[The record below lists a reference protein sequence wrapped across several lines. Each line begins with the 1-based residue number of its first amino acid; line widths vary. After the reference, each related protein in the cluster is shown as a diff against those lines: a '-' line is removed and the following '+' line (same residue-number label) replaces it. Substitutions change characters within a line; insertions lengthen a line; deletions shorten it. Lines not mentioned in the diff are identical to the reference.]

1 MRFFLFILWLLH
13 WLPLPVLGR
22 LGKCLGTVCYYMM
35 KNRRHIALTNLRL
48 CFPDILEKERRK
60 IAREHFQGYGR
71 SILERGILWWA
82 PVERIKKL
90 IHVEPAVPFDDTQAG
105 PVIFLCPHFVLKCQV
120 PSSQWVPPAVQ
131 SIPSRKTAFSMK
143 CYARGECVSMT
154 RFSFSPVAR
163 ESNRL
168 FAHCTRISRF

>member
-48 CFPDILEKERRK
+48 CFPDIPEKERRK

-71 SILERGILWWA
+71 SILERGRESKNSFMSNPPSLSMTHRLA
-82 PVERIKKL
+82 RSFFC
-90 IHVEPAVPFDDTQAG
+90 VP
-105 PVIFLCPHFVLKCQV
+105 ISSVLKCQV
-120 PSSQWVPPAVQ
+120 PSSRWVPPAVQ
-131 SIPSRKTAFSMK
+131 SIPNRKTAFSMK

>member
-48 CFPDILEKERRK
+48 CFPDIPEKERRK

-71 SILERGILWWA
+71 SIFRTGDSLVGPGGENQKTHSCRT
-82 PVERIKKL
+82 RR
-90 IHVEPAVPFDDTQAG
+90 PF
-105 PVIFLCPHFVLKCQV
+105 
-120 PSSQWVPPAVQ
+120 
-131 SIPSRKTAFSMK
+131 R
-143 CYARGECVSMT
+143 
-154 RFSFSPVAR
+154 
-163 ESNRL
+163 
-168 FAHCTRISRF
+168 